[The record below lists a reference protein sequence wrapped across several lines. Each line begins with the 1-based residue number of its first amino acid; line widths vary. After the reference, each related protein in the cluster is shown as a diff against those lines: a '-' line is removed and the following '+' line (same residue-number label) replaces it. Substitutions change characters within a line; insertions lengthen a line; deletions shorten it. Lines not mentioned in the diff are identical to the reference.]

1 MYVIGERIKFAD
13 LIYSSCLDEK
23 SYNIRSHLCDINILM
38 NMQLLP
44 GKHFVKLGSLT
55 SIATLMSVSSSN
67 VVTVL
72 ATILFP
78 GKCIFQGKMTTQHV
92 DCQ

>member
-1 MYVIGERIKFAD
+1 
-13 LIYSSCLDEK
+13 
-23 SYNIRSHLCDINILM
+23 
-38 NMQLLP
+38 MQLLP

-55 SIATLMSVSSSN
+55 SIATLMSISSSN

-78 GKCIFQGKMTTQHV
+78 EKYFFQGKMNTQHV